1 MLLYVVVNFII
12 SPVLLLIKIEN
23 IHVLKTHA
31 PNNLLYILI
40 TMAIRYSSNTES
52 ESETETDSEVE
63 TITHF
68 EKVKNSVVD
77 QIRKIVDTLQN
88 IAHLEYKYGASSFE
102 VVIFEGNQMRN
113 STIWKVNA
121 IIDKFDPTIV
131 CDSVNLENNS
141 DHKKYNVVVGD
152 IIDKQITMFTNY
164 QDAIQHN
171 LIYLWYGEGRDR
183 TLKFAFTKN
192 TSIYY
197 STKYEGEY
205 VGGQKTGTWK
215 SCTHEQQITSMGQ
228 YMNNRKV
235 GLWYEC
241 NEYPSAGVYI
251 DGEKYGKW
259 TTFYAHCEKKITKDD
274 YFYKCNSCTKTIVA
288 DKIESYDYCP
298 LCYYCKYCDSELPLV
313 KIYKDSNEVNRLKQI
328 KEGQFWLKY
337 QPKVIQCF
345 KFNEITNKIFN
356 VGEYISYHTNG
367 KIAQSVTF
375 NEYGQKTGTETYRD
389 ENGDIVRIHT
399 YIDGALEGYSMFET
413 NGYTYKGSFAQNRKN
428 GIWESFYDSKCT
440 EKHSFIE
447 WTNGL
452 QTGNYV
458 DYYGNG
464 HKWREGKKHNSQIVD
479 FWSFYHSD
487 GTLSSCG
494 NFESYD
500 EFLARKVLSKSD
512 NISVK
517 QKGIWK
523 YYRNKKDDIKVRDP
537 KCYWK
542 IDETERIENFDN
554 GRGSYFETN
563 EDTYIFI
570 MTNNTLHYGM
580 N

>member
-1 MLLYVVVNFII
+1 
-12 SPVLLLIKIEN
+12 
-23 IHVLKTHA
+23 
-31 PNNLLYILI
+31 
-40 TMAIRYSSNTES
+40 MAIHYSSKTES
-52 ESETETDSEVE
+52 ESKSDSGSEIETD
-63 TITHF
+63 TFF
-68 EKVKNSVVD
+68 EKMKIFEKIKISVVA
-77 QIRKIVDTLQN
+77 QIRKIVDTLEN
-88 IAHLEYKYGASSFE
+88 IAHLEYKFGASSFE

-131 CDSVNLENNS
+131 CDSVYLENNS
-141 DHKKYNVVVGD
+141 DYKKYKVVVGD
-152 IIDKQITMFTNY
+152 IIDKKITIFTNY

-192 TSIYY
+192 

-205 VGGQKTGTWK
+205 VDGQKTGTWK
-215 SCTHEQQITSMGQ
+215 SRNNEHKITSMGQ
-228 YMNNRKV
+228 YMNNKKV

-241 NEYPSAGVYI
+241 NEHPSEQTCSVGVYL
-251 DGEKYGKW
+251 DGVKYGKW
-259 TTFYAHCEKKITKDD
+259 TTFYAYCEKKITKDD

-288 DKIESYDYCP
+288 NKIESDDYCSM
-298 LCYYCKYCDSELPLV
+298 CYYCKYCDSELPLV

-328 KEGQFWLKY
+328 KEGQFWLKN
-337 QPKVIQCF
+337 QPKIIQHL
-345 KFNEITNKIFN
+345 KFNEITNKLFN
-356 VGEYISYHTNG
+356 VGEYIRYHTNG
-367 KIAQSVTF
+367 KIAQSMTF
-375 NEYGQKTGTETYRD
+375 NEYGQKTGTETYYD
-389 ENGDIVRIHT
+389 ENGDIVRIYT
-399 YIDGALEGYSMFET
+399 YIDDALEGYSMFEM
-413 NGYTYKGSFAQNRKN
+413 NGYIYKGSFVQNRKN
-428 GIWESFYDSKCT
+428 GIWESFYDRKCT
-440 EKHSFIE
+440 KKHSFIE

-458 DYYGNG
+458 DYHGDG
-464 HKWREGKKHNSQIVD
+464 QKWREGKKHNSQIVD
-479 FWSFYHSD
+479 FWSFYNRD

-537 KCYWK
+537 RCYWK
-542 IDETERIENFDN
+542 IGETERVENFDN
-554 GRGSYFETN
+554 GSYYERN
-563 EDTYIFI
+563 EDTYLLI
-570 MTNNTLHYGM
+570 MTNNTLHYGI